1 MAHDMVRR
9 GNGVESV
16 CQASANAPCNALPL
30 GTLVLT
36 LDGALPVEYLS
47 SGDRIITRDSGTAR
61 LAALRPLRRRLPAV
75 FVAPG
80 SLGHMRPDLTLVLPA
95 AQEVLLRDWRARAL
109 FGKDR
114 ALVPLS
120 RLIDGK
126 FIRSAGTIDM
136 QLVALA
142 FDAPHILYADGLE
155 LASATSDVT
164 A

>member
-1 MAHDMVRR
+1 MTHDMVGR
-9 GNGVESV
+9 GSGAGSV
-16 CQASANAPCNALPL
+16 HQPCAGPACNALPL
-30 GTLVLT
+30 GTIVLT
-36 LDGALPVEYLS
+36 LDGALPVEYLG
-47 SGDRIITRDSGTAR
+47 SGDRIITRDRGTAR

-95 AQEVLLRDWRARAL
+95 AQEVLLRDWRAKAL

-114 ALVPLS
+114 ALVPLA
-120 RLIDGK
+120 RLIDGR
-126 FIRSAGTIDM
+126 FIRSAGEIDM
-136 QLVALA
+136 QLVELS

-155 LASATSDVT
+155 LASATTRVT

>member
-9 GNGVESV
+9 GSGVES
-16 CQASANAPCNALPL
+16 QRRSPANPACNALPL
-30 GTLVLT
+30 GTVVLT
-36 LDGALPVEYLS
+36 LDGALPVEYLTP
-47 SGDRIITRDSGTAR
+47 GDRIITRDSGTAR
-61 LAALRPLRRRLPAV
+61 LVALRPRRRRLPAV

-120 RLIDGK
+120 RLIDGQ
-126 FIRSAGTIDM
+126 FIRSAGEIDM
-136 QLVALA
+136 QLVELA
-142 FDAPHILYADGLE
+142 FDRPHILYADGLE
-155 LASATSDVT
+155 LASATTGVT